1 MLECGKKK
9 ITDEMKL
16 KAARTL
22 ADYVKTPTEDRIIP
36 DPLDKNVANVIAAAM
51 K

>member
-1 MLECGKKK
+1 
-9 ITDEMKL
+9 MKL

-22 ADYVKTPTEDRIIP
+22 ADYIVNPTEDCIIP
-36 DPLDKNVANVIAAAM
+36 YALDKNVANVMAEAM